1 MKNLLSITLSFAIF
15 AGGAFAQDITGSWKD
30 GSVGSIG
37 YQNQVTGVTRSGRS
51 HIFTYKFLPN
61 GGYEFVGYMELNNY
75 GCSST
80 LFNQIT
86 GKYSVDGSTIYLNPS
101 KDFWRSSNSCAASGN
116 KETTKAPTKKTL
128 QFELKQDDYGKEML
142 CIQDGEANTCYGRE
156 NK

>member
-1 MKNLLSITLSFAIF
+1 MKNLLSITLSLAIF
-15 AGGAFAQDITGSWKD
+15 AGAALAQDITGSWKD

-37 YQNQVTGVTRSGRS
+37 YQNQTTGVTRSGRS

-61 GGYEFVGYMELNNY
+61 GSYEFIGYMELNNY

-86 GKYSVDGSTIYLNPS
+86 GKYSVDGSTIFLNPS
-101 KDFWRSSNSCAASGN
+101 RDFWRSSNSCAASAN

-128 QFELKQDDYGKEML
+128 EFERKQDQYGQEVL
-142 CIQDGEANTCYGRE
+142 CIQDGEANTCYGRD
-156 NK
+156 K